1 MAELTVTLTSHYFK
15 VTRITVRGRGA
26 VEQFA
31 RKYIQYD
38 KKYIQGRFSQ
48 VALKVFAAATADR
61 TEYRFHIN
69 QLPEFQLHLRLDHIR
84 EDQVEYFH
92 EPLDEPKIVDIP
104 LRDDVHTPRPAQ
116 ELAVDYILAPEPK
129 LKLVSMQTGQGKS
142 FVAMIATARLRYMP
156 VYMVKPGYIDK
167 WILDL
172 RKTYK
177 LELKDLMV
185 IRGTES
191 LQQLLELA
199 VADAIPS
206 KIILVSNRTFQI
218 WIKLYE
224 KLGEGTLQIGY
235 ACRPDEFFKL
245 LKAGIRIVDEV
256 HQDFHLNF
264 KIDLYTNVQKSL
276 AMSATLKADD
286 AFLNRMYE
294 IAYPMATR
302 FEGDAYIKY
311 ISATALLYR
320 FEKPEL
326 VKSEN
331 WRQKTY
337 SHHVF
342 EESIMRHK
350 EVLKNYID
358 MIKTVVDMELVYD
371 HVDGEKM
378 LIYVASVEFAT
389 ELVRRLQIA
398 YPQFKIRRYCG
409 TAGDPYEDLM
419 TADCSV
425 STLGSAGT
433 NVDIPGLKCVF
444 LSNAVNS
451 TQSNVQGFGRLRNN
465 LAPGRVPRFV
475 WATNEDTRKQIEYH
489 DRKMVILKDLALS
502 LNSRVYH
509 RTL

>member
-1 MAELTVTLTSHYFK
+1 MAELTVTLTSHHFK
-15 VTRITVRGRGA
+15 ISKISVRGRGA

-31 RKYIQYD
+31 RKYIQYALERH
-38 KKYIQGRFSQ
+38 QGRFMR
-48 VALKVFAAATADR
+48 VPHKVFAAATADR

-69 QLPEFQLHLRLDHIR
+69 LLPEFQDYLRLAYLEAHMIDY
-84 EDQVEYFH
+84 VNA
-92 EPLDEPKIVDIP
+92 PLPEPKVVSLI

-116 ELAVDYILAPEPK
+116 ELAVDYILADKPVH
-129 LKLVSMQTGQGKS
+129 KLVSMQTGQGKS
-142 FVAMIATARLRYMP
+142 FVAMIASARLSWMP
-156 VYMVKPGYIDK
+156 VYMVKPGYIEK

-172 RKTYK
+172 RRTYQ

-191 LQQLLELA
+191 LQALLELA
-199 VADAIPS
+199 VVDAIPS
-206 KIILVSNRTFQI
+206 KIILISNRTMQI

-224 KLGEGTLQIGY
+224 KLGDGTLEIGY
-235 ACRPDEFFKL
+235 ACRPDEFFAL
-245 LKAGIRIVDEV
+245 LKAGIRIIDEV

-264 KIDLYTNVQKSL
+264 KIDLYTNVKKALS
-276 AMSATLKADD
+276 MSATLSADD

-294 IAYPMATR
+294 IAYPMKDR

-326 VKSEN
+326 IKSEN

-337 SHHVF
+337 SHHTF
-342 EESIMRHK
+342 EESVMKHK

-358 MIKTVVDMELVYD
+358 MFKTVVDAELVYD

-378 LIYVASVEFAT
+378 LIYVASVVFAT

-398 YPQFKIRRYCG
+398 YPQFKVRRYCG
-409 TAGDPYEDLM
+409 TENDPYDDLM
-419 TADCSV
+419 TADLSV

-433 NVDIPGLKCVF
+433 NVDIAGLKCVF
-444 LSNAVNS
+444 LSNAVNA
-451 TQSNVQGFGRLRNN
+451 TQSNIQGFGRLRNN

-475 WATNEDTRKQIEYH
+475 WATNEDTKKQIEYH
-489 DRKMVILKDLALS
+489 DRKMVILKPKALT
-502 LNSRVYH
+502 LNSQVYY